1 MLCGRVNFL
10 NGGKTMSENFNI
22 EDFMDNNFN
31 AELSDED
38 KKKNVFTDEE
48 RERYNLASNQ
58 NITYEELFDL
68 INKITLSD

>member
-1 MLCGRVNFL
+1 
-10 NGGKTMSENFNI
+10 MSENFNI

>member
-1 MLCGRVNFL
+1 
-10 NGGKTMSENFNI
+10 MSENFNI

-38 KKKNVFTDEE
+38 KKKSVFTDEE